1 MQQQACMT
9 LINTIDNG
17 FELRTIKGF
26 KYCLF
31 VYNFG
36 IGFRYFNGRHFVI
49 GILKKLRTS
58 GKLAT
63 DTAIHSNRRDSGG
76 VIYRFGLRFLAF
88 TMANSNTT
96 LASLW
101 VDDGNAPLVYP
112 TSVLAPPVMTQ
123 SSIASLQHTSII
135 YPYFYM

>member
-1 MQQQACMT
+1 MT

-76 VIYRFGLRFLAF
+76 VFYRFGLRFLAF
-88 TMANSNTT
+88 Y
-96 LASLW
+96 
-101 VDDGNAPLVYP
+101 DGEFKHDPR
-112 TSVLAPPVMTQ
+112 
-123 SSIASLQHTSII
+123 
-135 YPYFYM
+135 

>member
-1 MQQQACMT
+1 MT
-9 LINTIDNG
+9 LFNTIGNDY
-17 FELRTIKGF
+17 ELRTIEGF

-63 DTAIHSNRRDSGG
+63 DTAIHLYHRDTGG
-76 VIYRFGLRFLAF
+76 VFYRFILIFLAF
-88 TMANSNTT
+88 Y
-96 LASLW
+96 
-101 VDDGNAPLVYP
+101 DGEF
-112 TSVLAPPVMTQ
+112 
-123 SSIASLQHTSII
+123 QHD
-135 YPYFYM
+135 PR